1 MRAAAALCLQM
12 VSVHI
17 TGLQIVGFF
26 LLLLFFTHSDARPTQ
41 MPSRASSEVKKKW
54 LAKQTWAIIWNR
66 EIKYDSPGVCH
77 TFLHSQS

>member
-41 MPSRASSEVKKKW
+41 MPSRASSEV
-54 LAKQTWAIIWNR
+54 
-66 EIKYDSPGVCH
+66 
-77 TFLHSQS
+77 

>member
-26 LLLLFFTHSDARPTQ
+26 LLLLLFFTHSDARPTQ
-41 MPSRASSEVKKKW
+41 MPSRASSEV
-54 LAKQTWAIIWNR
+54 
-66 EIKYDSPGVCH
+66 
-77 TFLHSQS
+77 